1 MNHWLCAK
9 RRILLALVCC
19 THFALQAAVVLA
31 STEIATVRYGDRE
44 QKQIAI
50 TIDDCYDTD
59 HVLAAIELCE
69 EFEIPVT
76 FFPIGNALKYADGEL
91 WQRAIDVGCEIG
103 NHSWG
108 HKDLTG
114 LSDRQI
120 RFQMLRT
127 QQKLDGMLGYHY
139 PMQVM
144 RPPYGTTSKRVSTA
158 VASVGY
164 LSVVKWDVS
173 QTDAGK
179 AFHDVQSGSILL
191 YHARSKDIRC
201 LKELVPRLLEQ
212 GYECVTVSELLG
224 FDAIVPSEEIYIYE
238 KEHATDPSL
247 LKEYGETLKN
257 GITSYPSRYNHL
269 QRRNITYVDLK
280 IHLETLSR
288 RCLRAGLPADFRGSA
303 RRGCKKGDSRLL
315 HAHFAGLGRNQ

>member
-1 MNHWLCAK
+1 MDHWLCAK
-9 RRILLALVCC
+9 KRTLLALVCC
-19 THFALQAAVVLA
+19 ALFALHTTAGFA
-31 STEIATVRYGDRE
+31 STEISTVRCGDRE
-44 QKQIAI
+44 QKKIAI
-50 TIDDCYDTD
+50 TIDDCYDSD

-69 EFEIPVT
+69 KHEIPLT

-91 WQRAIDVGCEIG
+91 WQRVIDIGCEIG

-114 LSDRQI
+114 LTDSQI

-127 QQKLDGMLGYHY
+127 QQKLDALLGYHY

-144 RPPYGTTSKRVSTA
+144 RPPYGTTSKRVAAA

-201 LKELVPRLLEQ
+201 LQALIPRLLEQ
-212 GYECVTVSELLG
+212 GFECVTVSELLG
-224 FDAIVPSEEIYIYE
+224 FDAVIPSEEVYIYK
-238 KEHATDPSL
+238 KEHAKDP
-247 LKEYGETLKN
+247 T
-257 GITSYPSRYNHL
+257 
-269 QRRNITYVDLK
+269 
-280 IHLETLSR
+280 
-288 RCLRAGLPADFRGSA
+288 
-303 RRGCKKGDSRLL
+303 
-315 HAHFAGLGRNQ
+315 

>member
-9 RRILLALVCC
+9 KRILLALVCC
-19 THFALQAAVVLA
+19 THFALQTTAVLA
-31 STEIATVRYGDRE
+31 STEISTVRFGDRE
-44 QKQIAI
+44 QKKIAI
-50 TIDDCYDTD
+50 TVDDCYETN

-69 EFEIPVT
+69 EHEIPIT

-91 WQRAIDVGCEIG
+91 WQRVVDTGCEIG

-114 LSDRQI
+114 LTDRQI

-127 QQKLDGMLGYHY
+127 QQKLDGLLGYHY

-144 RPPYGTTSKRVSTA
+144 RPPYGTTSKQVAAA

-173 QTDAGK
+173 QTDASK
-179 AFHDVQSGSILL
+179 AIHDVQNGSILL
-191 YHARSKDIRC
+191 YHARAKDIRC
-201 LKELVPRLLEQ
+201 LKTLIPRLLDD

-224 FDAIVPSEEIYIYE
+224 FDAVVPSEEIYIYE
-238 KEHATDPSL
+238 KEHAANPAL
-247 LKEYGETLKN
+247 LNE
-257 GITSYPSRYNHL
+257 
-269 QRRNITYVDLK
+269 Q
-280 IHLETLSR
+280 
-288 RCLRAGLPADFRGSA
+288 
-303 RRGCKKGDSRLL
+303 
-315 HAHFAGLGRNQ
+315 